1 VDIGTP
7 ISFDTLDKWEA
18 WVAIGTILLALATLI
33 LGFAAFV
40 SARETRRQRRNLTR
54 PELIDLPSDPEGP
67 EEVVTFGR
75 RYDEQVAVE
84 TRSTSFWTGDLGG
97 EDSGRWGC
105 TFRLRNS
112 GLGSAKIISASL
124 AGLQNKRTIQ
134 GEAKRQFVPP
144 RDTVRLIFEGDEST
158 RDLLSAAQNEAGGF
172 RATVRYSDFEGVD
185 MWETIFEYFPPGR
198 GLGWRDVR
206 IAWVP
211 RWRRWF
217 KLEGGEARGSPSP
230 SRRRLPFLR

>member
-1 VDIGTP
+1 VDAGTP

-18 WVAIGTILLALATLI
+18 WVAIGTISLALATLV
-33 LGFAAFV
+33 LGVAAFI

-54 PELIDLPSDPEGP
+54 PELVDIPSDPEGP
-67 EEVVTFGR
+67 KEVVTFGR
-75 RYDEQVAVE
+75 LYDDQVAVE
-84 TRSTSFWTGDLGG
+84 TRSTSFWTGGLGG

-105 TFRLRNS
+105 TFRLHNA
-112 GLGSAKIISASL
+112 GLGTAKVISASL

-144 RDTVRLIFEGDEST
+144 RDTVRLIFEGDEFS
-158 RDLLSAAQNEAGGF
+158 RDLLSAVQNEAGGL

-185 MWETIFEYFPPGR
+185 VWETIFEYFPPGR

-217 KLEGGEARGSPSP
+217 TAG
-230 SRRRLPFLR
+230 RRSSHATQ

>member
-1 VDIGTP
+1 MVGDFWTWHGW
-7 ISFDTLDKWEA
+7 DAL
-18 WVAIGTILLALATLI
+18 VAIGTLALAFVTFL
-33 LGFAAFV
+33 LGLGAFI
-40 SARETRRQRRNLTR
+40 SAVETRRQRRNLTR
-54 PELIDLPSDPEGP
+54 PELIDLPSEPEGP
-67 EEVVTFGR
+67 EEVVAFGR
-75 RYDEQVAVE
+75 RYHDQVTVE

-105 TFRLRNS
+105 TFVLRNS
-112 GLGSAKIISASL
+112 GLGSAKIISSSL
-124 AGLQNKRTIQ
+124 AGLQNKREIQ

-185 MWETIFEYFPPGR
+185 VWETIFEYFPPGR

-217 KLEGGEARGSPSP
+217 KL
-230 SRRRLPFLR
+230 